1 MLGKEHVELV
11 AKYRRD
17 LEILPNYY
25 PLAGFDKDE
34 QLAYWLNL
42 HNAALF
48 EQLARRYPISKLKT
62 LRNGRKNKPSL
73 WDEKLL
79 TVEGVALSLNDIQNN
94 ILLRHWNS
102 PMALYGLYQGSIGGP
117 SLPNKAFTGENV
129 LGILASTAEE
139 FVNSNRG
146 VKIWRGEARVSLLY
160 EWCKAAFPDW
170 ESDLASHLAQFATDS
185 RKAEMTSSKGFTAK
199 LYEWRIAEIKND
211 NLSPRR
217 TLATA
222 ADMVTR
228 GGEKQMPGDP
238 NQKNLMVP
246 GAYDAAASTLL
257 RSAANEE

>member
-170 ESDLASHLAQFATDS
+170 ESDLSSHLAQFATDS

-222 ADMVTR
+222 TDMVSR

-246 GAYDAAASTLL
+246 GAYDAAAATLL
-257 RSAANEE
+257 RGAANEE